1 MDERLKSA
9 GALTRKRSADRE
21 IPRDFAAFVQSE
33 AFPCVGAKSAI
44 AIGGLRVVE
53 AGDFASSEH
62 DAAIHRAI
70 TEFGAEARSD
80 SSGLASFACLF
91 RHGPVMTEAQFE
103 AALWARAQ
111 GLHDIDAASGAPWA
125 DGVSR
130 EPESPDFSFSVGGV
144 AYFVVG
150 LHPGASRVARR
161 FCRPA
166 RVLNPHAQFER
177 LRGDGRYY
185 TMQSIIREREIARH
199 GSINPMLSDFGN
211 GREAAQYS
219 GRHVDD
225 GWVCPLRVR
234 T

>member
-1 MDERLKSA
+1 VR
-9 GALTRKRSADRE
+9 GG
-21 IPRDFAAFVQSE
+21 IPADFAAFVQSDL
-33 AFPCVGAKSAI
+33 FPCVGAKSALVL
-44 AIGGLRVVE
+44 GGLRVFE
-53 AGDFASSEH
+53 AGNFSSPDH
-62 DAAIHRAI
+62 DGAIHHAI
-70 TEFGAEARSD
+70 AEFGAWALKEKT
-80 SSGLASFACLF
+80 GLASFACLF
-91 RHGPVMTEAQFE
+91 RHGPKMTESEFE

-125 DGVSR
+125 EGVSR

-150 LHPGASRVARR
+150 LHPGASRAARR

-166 RVLNPHAQFER
+166 LVFNPHEQFER
-177 LRGDGRYY
+177 LREDGRYY
-185 TMQSIIREREIARH
+185 AMQSIIREREIVRH

-225 GWVCPLRVR
+225 GWVCPLRVK

>member
-1 MDERLKSA
+1 MDERPADRGQLR
-9 GALTRKRSADRE
+9 RKRSASVE

-33 AFPCVGAKSAI
+33 AFPCVGAKSAL
-44 AIGGLRVVE
+44 AVGGLRVLE
-53 AGDFASSEH
+53 AGNFSSPDH
-62 DAAIHRAI
+62 DAAIHGAI
-70 TEFGAEARSD
+70 TEFGIEARSD
-80 SSGLASFACLF
+80 MSGLASFACLF
-91 RHGPVMTEAQFE
+91 RHGPIMSEAQFE

-150 LHPGASRVARR
+150 LHPGASRAARR

-166 RVLNPHAQFER
+166 LVFNPHEQFER
-177 LRGDGRYY
+177 LRQDGRYY
-185 TMQSIIREREIARH
+185 NMQSIIREREIARH

-225 GWVCPLRVR
+225 GWVCPLRVK

>member
-1 MDERLKSA
+1 VR
-9 GALTRKRSADRE
+9 GG
-21 IPRDFAAFVQSE
+21 IPADFAAFVQSD
-33 AFPCVGAKSAI
+33 AFPCVGAKSALVL
-44 AIGGLRVVE
+44 GGLRVFE
-53 AGDFASSEH
+53 AGDFSCADH

-70 TEFGAEARSD
+70 AEFGAWAIKEKT
-80 SSGLASFACLF
+80 GLASFACLF
-91 RHGPVMTEAQFE
+91 RHGPRMNEAQFE

-125 DGVSR
+125 EGVSR
-130 EPESPDFSFSVGGV
+130 EPESPDFSFSVGGA

-150 LHPGASRVARR
+150 LHPGASRAARR

-166 RVLNPHAQFER
+166 LVFNPHQQFER
-177 LRGDGRYY
+177 LRHDGRYY

-225 GWVCPLRVR
+225 GWVCPLKVR

>member
-1 MDERLKSA
+1 MERRPRRHVSA
-9 GALTRKRSADRE
+9 RGR
-21 IPRDFAAFVQSE
+21 IPADFAAFVQSD
-33 AFPCVGAKSAI
+33 AFPCVGAKSALVL
-44 AIGGLRVVE
+44 GGLRVFE
-53 AGDFASSEH
+53 AGDFSSADH

-70 TEFGAEARSD
+70 TEFGGWALEGKT
-80 SSGLASFACLF
+80 GLASFACLF
-91 RHGPVMTEAQFE
+91 RHGPRLNEAQFE

-125 DGVSR
+125 EGVSR
-130 EPESPDFSFSVGGV
+130 EPGSPDFSFSVGGA

-150 LHPGASRVARR
+150 LHPGASRAARR

-166 RVLNPHAQFER
+166 LVFNPHEQFER
-177 LRGDGRYY
+177 LRRDGRYY
-185 TMQSIIREREIARH
+185 AMQSIIREREIARH

-219 GRHVDD
+219 GRHVEDE
-225 GWVCPLRVR
+225 WVCPLRVK